1 MSATEKTTT
10 CAILGLDRIR
20 VAAAD
25 FAAGAAS
32 MEILLAHAVEVGEED
47 ATIRLSNMSLE
58 IVPSDQGTEGL
69 CGLAFTI
76 DNAQAMH
83 RTCERR
89 ALHPTAPVAFARSD
103 MQGGL
108 FEGRHFALSVEAT
121 HGVPVSLVE
130 YKAKPVHVLPRAAK
144 GAITGL
150 DHVVVRTR
158 HPNRAAALYG
168 ARLGMDMRLDRTEP
182 KWGSRLMFF
191 RCGDMIVEIVHN
203 LNEPASDAPDHLWGL
218 SWRAP
223 DIEAAHARLS
233 SSGFSVS
240 EIRTGRKPGTR
251 VFTVKDGTL
260 GVPTLVL
267 QPADRD

>member
-1 MSATEKTTT
+1 MIIS
-10 CAILGLDRIR
+10 LDRICLQASDL
-20 VAAAD
+20 VAAA
-25 FAAGAAS
+25 AAMEKLLGHAA
-32 MEILLAHAVEVGEED
+32 EVGEEG

-58 IVPSDQGTEGL
+58 IAPSEQATEGL
-69 CGLAFTI
+69 CGFAFTV
-76 DNAQAMH
+76 DDAYAMH

-89 ALHPTAPVAFARSD
+89 ALHPTATVAFARSD

-150 DHVVVRTR
+150 DHVVVRTT

-191 RCGDMIVEIVHN
+191 RCGDMMVEVVHN

-267 QPADRD
+267 QPAVRD